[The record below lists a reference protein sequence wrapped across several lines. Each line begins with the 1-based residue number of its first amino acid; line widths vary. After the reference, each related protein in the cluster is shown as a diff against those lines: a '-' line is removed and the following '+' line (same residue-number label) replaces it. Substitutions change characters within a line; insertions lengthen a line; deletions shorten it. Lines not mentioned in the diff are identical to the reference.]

1 MYELVA
7 SGPHLRPLTRKRL
20 TAPKPNARDG
30 QLRRLATA
38 LPNAAARRGSSIK
51 LSDAKIRWVHA
62 KLVPKLELTI
72 SLLGRLVHR
81 MKPPSFLA
89 ELPIREGHGD
99 RDDRDVVA
107 WGASLEA
114 ERVGENAFG
123 ECCGIADVIEDRRS

>member
-1 MYELVA
+1 M
-7 SGPHLRPLTRKRL
+7 GPTLRPLTRKRL

-38 LPNAAARRGSSIK
+38 LPNGGARRGSSIK
-51 LSDAKIRWVHA
+51 PSVAKPKDPLGLRELI
-62 KLVPKLELTI
+62 PKLELTI

-99 RDDRDVVA
+99 RDDCDVVA

-123 ECCGIADVIEDRRS
+123 ECCGIADVMEDRRS